1 MAFVGDGF
9 VVTIRQEDGDSLAR
23 ARRRFQE
30 PGLPSDSP
38 LDVLHAVLD
47 TVVDDWAEASRSVE
61 RSILASAER
70 LFSSGGSD
78 EAFPL
83 YRTTLDLLAMA
94 HAVQPLIEPLRHL
107 SSGTPDAVDVE
118 SARRFRDVLDHALVL
133 DREISDYSELVEHL
147 RDSND
152 SRIGLQQNTDMRKIS
167 AWAAIIAVPTAI
179 TGFYGMNVPY
189 PGFGEPAGV
198 VAAGALQVL
207 LAGLLF
213 GVFRRRGW
221 L

>member
-1 MAFVGDGF
+1 MVFVGEGF

-23 ARRRFQE
+23 ARRRLEEIGGQ
-30 PGLPSDSP
+30 LVSP

-47 TVVDDWAEASRSVE
+47 TVVDDWSQASRAVE
-61 RSILASAER
+61 GSILDSADR
-70 LFSSGGSD
+70 LFSPGGSD
-78 EAFPL
+78 EAYPL

-107 SSGTPDAVDVE
+107 SSGAPDAVDVE
-118 SARRFRDVLDHALVL
+118 SARRFRDVLDHALLL

-147 RDSND
+147 RDTND

-198 VAAGALQVL
+198 VVAATLQVL

-213 GVFRRRGW
+213 GVFRRRRW